1 MPLIRVQLSV
11 ELDEAKQSKLMSE
24 LSSTVASALGKPEG
38 YMMVVL
44 EQQTPML
51 LGASS
56 DPAALVEIRSVGSIS
71 GDQARDLS
79 GKVSEVIG
87 GAAGIGAD
95 RIYSNFEGVPGAMWG
110 YNGATF
116 G

>member
-11 ELDEAKQSKLMSE
+11 EIDEAKQSKLMSE
-24 LSSTVASALGKPEG
+24 LSSTVAGALGKPES

-44 EQQTPML
+44 EQRTPML

-56 DPAALVEIRSVGSIS
+56 DPTALVEIRSVGSIS

-110 YNGATF
+110 HNGATF